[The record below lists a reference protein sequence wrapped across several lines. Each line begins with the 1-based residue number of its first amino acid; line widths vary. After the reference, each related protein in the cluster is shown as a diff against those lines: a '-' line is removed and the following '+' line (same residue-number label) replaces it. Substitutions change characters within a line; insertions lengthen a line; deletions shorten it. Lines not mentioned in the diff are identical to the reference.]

1 MPDTV
6 LFDLDGTLVNSA
18 AGILGSL
25 RVAFDEVGL
34 EWPGFDTTVVGP
46 PIYKLL
52 PEFIGDDATA
62 AVMAAYRRHYG
73 TFGLNESQ
81 PFAGINEL
89 LVALHDCGIRL
100 AVATSKAEPFAT
112 RIVEAKGWA
121 SMFTTVCGDTLV
133 AERPTKALVIRE
145 ALARLGE
152 SDAIMVGDKYT
163 DVTGARENSIPCIG
177 VGWGY
182 GRPGELDDAM
192 AVISDPDDLVPRVL
206 TPSCS

>member
-25 RVAFDEVGL
+25 RAAFDEVGL

-52 PEFIGDDATA
+52 PEYIGDDATT
-62 AVMAAYRRHYG
+62 AVVAAYRRHYG
-73 TFGLNESQ
+73 TTGLYDSQ
-81 PFAGINEL
+81 PFSGINEL
-89 LVALHDCGIRL
+89 LVTLHDRGIRL

-112 RIVEAKGWA
+112 RIVEATGWTGL
-121 SMFTTVCGDTLV
+121 FTTVCGDTLT

-152 SDAIMVGDKYT
+152 ADPIMVGDKYT
-163 DVTGARENSIPCIG
+163 DVAGARENSIPCIG

-182 GRPGELDDAM
+182 GRPGELDDAE
-192 AVISDPDDLVPRVL
+192 AIISDPDDLVQRVL
-206 TPSCS
+206 TPSSS